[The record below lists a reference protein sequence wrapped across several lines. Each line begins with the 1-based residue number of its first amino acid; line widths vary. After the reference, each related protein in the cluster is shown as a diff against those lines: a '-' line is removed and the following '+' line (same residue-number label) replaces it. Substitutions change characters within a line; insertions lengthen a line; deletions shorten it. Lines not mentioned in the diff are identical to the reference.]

1 MTDRSLICVCVNSL
15 KGFTLQ
21 IIREHIYIY
30 IEQTVTACPGIHLLH
45 FQALF

>member
-21 IIREHIYIY
+21 IIREYIY

>member
-21 IIREHIYIY
+21 IIRGIYISR
-30 IEQTVTACPGIHLLH
+30 EQTVTACPGIHLLH

>member
-21 IIREHIYIY
+21 IIRGYISR
-30 IEQTVTACPGIHLLH
+30 EQTVTACPGIHLLH